1 MKHHTQQLVLIDE
14 AYHDLPEMVDGRKD
28 VAELI
33 FDMNV
38 EGERRHRK
46 PTPGGYPGLSV
57 AAAARYFTVKQLLD
71 GWREPNRYTVDDIVN
86 VRNEVLYAQAYAK
99 RFSKVLNAWVCEYGY
114 QIDQLDYAKLVK

>member
-1 MKHHTQQLVLIDE
+1 MNHHTQQLVLIDE

-114 QIDQLDYAKLVK
+114 QIDQLDYSKLVK